1 MYSNG
6 SVMLGS
12 MQVVEDGVVCAIQ
25 LWWEVPLWLSFVEP
39 KGVSNGLKVRVEGE
53 AHAQPSEGMR
63 R

>member
-1 MYSNG
+1 
-6 SVMLGS
+6 MLGS

-25 LWWEVPLWLSFVEP
+25 LWWEVPPWLSFVEP
-39 KGVSNGLKVRVEGE
+39 KGVSNGLKVRVEGK